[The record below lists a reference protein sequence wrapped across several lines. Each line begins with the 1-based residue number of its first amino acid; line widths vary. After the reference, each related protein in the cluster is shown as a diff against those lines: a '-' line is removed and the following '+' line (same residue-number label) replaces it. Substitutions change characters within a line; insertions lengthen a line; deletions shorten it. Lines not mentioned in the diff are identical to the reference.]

1 MDELEYKTLRY
12 NVMKKYMAL
21 LDFTDKEHAIFL
33 SGDWDEAMILKHREE
48 ANYEQL
54 KNDFWQSVEDWKK
67 LLENTE
73 ITKENY
79 QFIKFSKAVLGQ
91 FEDNKDEIHDIIF
104 KELHRLVESKS
115 PAEQIKNYVSPEV
128 IKQKM
133 IGLVAKL

>member
-21 LDFTDKEHAIFL
+21 LDFTDKEHVIFL

-54 KNDFWQSVEDWKK
+54 KNDFWQSVEDWRK

-73 ITKENY
+73 ITSENLP
-79 QFIKFSKAVLGQ
+79 FIKFSKSFLSQ
-91 FEDNKDEIHDIIF
+91 FDYEHKEMQDFMI
-104 KELHRLVESKS
+104 KELH
-115 PAEQIKNYVSPEV
+115 
-128 IKQKM
+128 
-133 IGLVAKL
+133 KLLKLKKHAVLSQRYEAAADIRRKIVNLASTL